1 MIRTAVCP
9 WSWNARSFRST
20 TVWPRCRSGREGSI
34 PSFTRSGRPRSIF
47 RPSSCSEMT
56 SAAPKTRRERSGGM
70 AEADATSERKKR
82 RYDGPTV
89 NGRRGSLVA
98 GLVVLAALL
107 QACHIPTLR
116 QEQARL
122 RALPQTSFVYA
133 ADGVRITSFQEQNR
147 ILVPLRDVPQVMRDA
162 VVAIEDRR
170 FYQHKGVDL
179 KALLRAAYVD
189 ATSGRVIQ
197 GGSTITE
204 QYVKNRFLT
213 DDRTL
218 RRKIQ

>member
-1 MIRTAVCP
+1 
-9 WSWNARSFRST
+9 
-20 TVWPRCRSGREGSI
+20 
-34 PSFTRSGRPRSIF
+34 
-47 RPSSCSEMT
+47 MT
-56 SAAPKTRRERSGGM
+56 SAAPKRRRERSGGM
-70 AEADATSERKKR
+70 AEADATSERHKR

-89 NGRRGSLVA
+89 NERRGSLVA
-98 GLVVLAALL
+98 GLVILAALL

-116 QEQARL
+116 QEQAL
-122 RALPQTSFVYA
+122 MRALPQTSFMYA
-133 ADGVRITSFQEQNR
+133 RNGTRITSFQEQNR
-147 ILVPLRDVPQVMRDA
+147 ILVPFRDVPQVMRDA

-204 QYVKNRFLT
+204 QYIKNRFLT

-218 RRKIQ
+218 RRKIQEALLALQLEQRLSKNQILSRYLNTVYFGHGAY